1 MRLGWVGFAVA
12 LFLAA
17 GCGSS
22 AKKGL
27 VGGDVKAPAD
37 AVADVAED
45 ATAVEDV
52 TRDLGAPDPGP
63 QDPGEPDPGIPDLGP
78 ADLGPADPGQ
88 PDLGPADPGP
98 VDPGTPDPGPQDT
111 GPVSPYS
118 EMVQDCMYVVTGIC
132 DKLVKKCKDQLF
144 GLIKDEWLDAC
155 TNWLTDQE
163 LTIAGACMTLD
174 NVESTDPNVQLIQS
188 MAPGAL
194 RQCIDNVQCNLE
206 TAGKVGDFML
216 KIVKGTKPGT
226 AEILGL
232 VAGLCFK

>member
-1 MRLGWVGFAVA
+1 MRLRWIGFAIA

-27 VGGDVKAPAD
+27 VDGDVKAPTD

-45 ATAVEDV
+45 GTAIEDV
-52 TRDLGAPDPGP
+52 VRDLGAPDPGP
-63 QDPGEPDPGIPDLGP
+63 QDLGQPDLGP
-78 ADLGPADPGQ
+78 PDLGPADPGQ
-88 PDLGPADPGP
+88 PDPGLPDPGP
-98 VDPGTPDPGPQDT
+98 VDPGTPDLGPQDT

-118 EMVQDCMYVVTGIC
+118 ENVQACIYVVTGIC

-163 LTIAGACMTLD
+163 MIIAGACLTLD
-174 NVESTDPNVQLIQS
+174 NAESTDPNVQLILE
-188 MAPGAL
+188 MGPTAL
-194 RQCIDNVQCNLE
+194 RQCIDNVECNLE

-216 KIVKGTKPGT
+216 KIIKGTKPGT